1 MRRLLLTLVVIAAS
15 ALPAGAA
22 ASADH
27 PAPGDAGA
35 AISSAAFTSAAS
47 TSAGSKT
54 KAKKRSLRKCRKIK
68 RRAKRKRCVRKVK
81 KKYSAAKVPAQGPV
95 GATIDVRD
103 KYFSPAIVS
112 IKSGQ
117 SILWVWNAV
126 NADAHNVNLA
136 DGPKGVSRVAFSTP
150 SSPSVGFQFRRTFK
164 VAGTY
169 NFVCSIHHNM
179 TMRVEVSK

>member
-1 MRRLLLTLVVIAAS
+1 VRRLLLTLVVIAAS

-35 AISSAAFTSAAS
+35 AISSAAFTSAAF

-54 KAKKRSLRKCRKIK
+54 NAKKRSLRKCRKIK
-68 RRAKRKRCVRKVK
+68 RKAKRKRCVRKVK

-136 DGPKGVSRVAFSTP
+136 DGPEGVSRVAFSTP
-150 SSPSVGFQFRRTFK
+150 SSPSVGCTFK

>member
-1 MRRLLLTLVVIAAS
+1 MRRLVLTLVALAALAFPAS
-15 ALPAGAA
+15 AAAAPSADLAATVPGAAVSSGALVSAGAKA
-22 ASADH
+22 
-27 PAPGDAGA
+27 
-35 AISSAAFTSAAS
+35 
-47 TSAGSKT
+47 
-54 KAKKRSLRKCRKIK
+54 KAKKRALRKCRKINRK
-68 RRAKRKRCVRKVK
+68 AKRKRCIRKVRKK
-81 KKYSAAKVPAQGPV
+81 HQAAKPPAHGPI
-95 GATIDVRD
+95 AETIDVRD
-103 KYFSPAIVS
+103 KYFSPAIVN

-136 DGPKGVSRVAFSTP
+136 DGPAGVSRVAFSTP
-150 SSPSVGFQFRRTFK
+150 SSPSVGFQFRRTFE